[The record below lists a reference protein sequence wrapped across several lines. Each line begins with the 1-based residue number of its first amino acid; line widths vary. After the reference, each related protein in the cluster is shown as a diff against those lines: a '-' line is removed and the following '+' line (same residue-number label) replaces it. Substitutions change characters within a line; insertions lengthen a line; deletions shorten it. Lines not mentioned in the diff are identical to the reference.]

1 MPERELPSPAVVVL
15 IGPSGA
21 GKSSWAAAH
30 FAGNEI
36 VSSDALRAVVGD
48 GGDDLD
54 ASDDAFALLDDI
66 AVRRAARR
74 RTVVIDTLG
83 SDATRRT
90 TWRDLAHR
98 DGLACVAVVFDTP
111 PALCRKRNRG
121 RPRPVPAAVL
131 TAQLKSFAVQR
142 DVIAAE
148 PWDAVITVV
157 SVDDNEST
165 TDAPLNAP
173 TRATGGLRFGLHLGR
188 FAFGKDTPWPDAIR
202 RIACEAEAVGID
214 SLWVM
219 DHLRQ
224 IPQVGRDWED
234 LPDPWTLLAHLAA
247 HTDRV
252 RLGTLVTAVT
262 LRQPAVLAKA
272 AATVDVLS
280 GGRVVCGLGA
290 AWYQREHTAAG
301 IDFPSLSERYDRLED
316 TLRVLPLLWGPG
328 APSFEGKTLTV
339 PEAIG
344 YPRPVHGRIPLL
356 VGGNGERRTLALA
369 ARYADACNL
378 IGLGPDEVRHKV
390 AVLHGHLQAAERSLD
405 AIEVTH
411 LSTTLTAPDR
421 TALDAAI
428 ERHRGRSE
436 PMPRFVARVNAGT
449 VAEQIRRFTALAEAG
464 VSTAIVSLP
473 DIAEPGALER
483 FAPIIAACSSAIG
496 RVGPD

>member
-1 MPERELPSPAVVVL
+1 MPEHELPSPAVVVL
-15 IGPSGA
+15 IGPSGS
-21 GKSSWAAAH
+21 GKSSWAAAN
-30 FAGNEI
+30 FAANEI

-48 GGDDLD
+48 GTDDLD

-66 AVRRAARR
+66 AARR
-74 RTVVIDTLG
+74 VERRRIVVIDTLG
-83 SDATRRT
+83 SDASRRAA
-90 TWRDLAHR
+90 WRDLAHR
-98 DGLACVAVVFDTP
+98 HGLAAVAVMFDTP

-121 RPRPVPAAVL
+121 RSRPVPAAVL
-131 TAQLKSFAVQR
+131 TAQLKSFSAQR
-142 DVIAAE
+142 DLLAAE
-148 PWDAVITVV
+148 PWDLVF
-157 SVDDNEST
+157 SVTAADNESAA
-165 TDAPLNAP
+165 DAPPERPRPSN
-173 TRATGGLRFGLHLGR
+173 GGLRFGLHLGR
-188 FAFGKDTPWPDAIR
+188 FAFGKGVPWPDVVR
-202 RIACEAEAVGID
+202 RITREAEAAGFE

-247 HTDRV
+247 YTEQM
-252 RLGTLVTAVT
+252 RLGTLVSAVT
-262 LRQPAVLAKA
+262 LRHPAVLAKT
-272 AATVDVLS
+272 AATLDVLS

-301 IDFPSLSERYDRLED
+301 IDFPSLAERYDRLED

-328 APSFEGKTLTV
+328 SPSFDGVTLTV

-390 AVLHGHLQAAERSLD
+390 AVLHGHLQAAERPSD
-405 AIEVTH
+405 AVEVTH
-411 LSTTLTAPDR
+411 LSTTLSAPDR
-421 TALDAAI
+421 AALDAAI

-449 VAEQIRRFTALAEAG
+449 VVDQVHRFTALAEAG
-464 VSTAIVSLP
+464 VATAIVSLP

-483 FAPIIAACSSAIG
+483 FAPIVAACCSSIG
-496 RVGPD
+496 GVSSD